1 MKPSKK
7 KEVETPSFE
16 PKILSFRIGDV
27 LVRPE
32 HAERMHVKGFEA
44 SCATYGND
52 KCFFD
57 DINHCLVLEMEDDS
71 GTKFS
76 RRAWILSTWEI
87 EKKGEGREV
96 PLFPQ
101 GTTIFFEMIRGTKI
115 HPIVKEKMR
124 AKVKEPEVVFI
135 PDEKKKAVKTPEKKP
150 EEETGQLSL
159 F

>member
-7 KEVETPSFE
+7 PEAPSFE

-44 SCATYGND
+44 SCATYGNE

-101 GTTIFFEMIRGTKI
+101 GKTSFFELFRGKII
-115 HPIVKEKMR
+115 HPVIKEQLKAKTREPEPIVVPEVKKEV
-124 AKVKEPEVVFI
+124 VKEPEE
-135 PDEKKKAVKTPEKKP
+135 D
-150 EEETGQLSL
+150 TGQLSL